1 MRQRAGRKA
10 ALSLTIMLMCIG
22 TVLDTLPLRG

>member
-1 MRQRAGRKA
+1 LIGKMGCTA

-22 TVLDTLPLRG
+22 TVPLR